1 MYKGKGSLCKS
12 SLLLLPTGGEER
24 EVLGVGSIPGAIL
37 PSCQD
42 MKILHPNCI
51 DMNIIG

>member
-1 MYKGKGSLCKS
+1 MNKGKGSLCKS

-24 EVLGVGSIPGAIL
+24 EVLGVGSFLGAIL

-42 MKILHPNCI
+42 MKILHHNCI
-51 DMNIIG
+51 DMNVFG